1 MVLVYTH
8 TPVPSNYYVTWVEN
22 DTHLELQV
30 LILAPYLA
38 QYKIFFLKKK
48 TLFSHVFYPK
58 LFSSIQMASRIFF
71 SHERRNHWR
80 ASESM
85 WQPPGAILQTPTRS
99 RFWLSPDCPADNWPP
114 CWPSPPLTQS
124 CSPPLCA
131 CPVLD
136 CSDPDER
143 KSCEQIW
150 VDRFV

>member
-38 QYKIFFLKKK
+38 QYKNLKKKK
-48 TLFSHVFYPK
+48 TLFSCVFYPK

-85 WQPPGAILQTPTRS
+85 
-99 RFWLSPDCPADNWPP
+99 
-114 CWPSPPLTQS
+114 
-124 CSPPLCA
+124 
-131 CPVLD
+131 
-136 CSDPDER
+136 
-143 KSCEQIW
+143 
-150 VDRFV
+150 